1 MLKFYYKESRMRM
14 NLRLSTLA
22 QMVDQGARIADIGT
36 DHAYLPIKLVK
47 EGKVD
52 FAIASDVAAGPLEN
66 AEKDIIAA
74 GLKNKI
80 EIRLGSGLET
90 ISNEDRIDTVV
101 IAGMGGKLMTNILS
115 EAWSKNFHYATLI
128 LEPNVGEPGVREW
141 LSAHKYQIINE
152 KIIAEAGHIYEL
164 IKAQQVE
171 NTISLTD
178 KQIFFGPIIL
188 KEKNQIFYQKWR
200 NQLVYHKKLLLNLNK
215 AKEKDFNHI
224 HQIES
229 EIKMIEEEIND

>member
-1 MLKFYYKESRMRM
+1 M
-14 NLRLSTLA
+14 NLRLRTLA
-22 QMVDQGARIADIGT
+22 QMVDQEARVADIGT

-80 EIRLGSGLET
+80 ETRLGSGLET

-101 IAGMGGKLMTNILS
+101 ISGMGGKLMTNILD

-128 LEPNVGEPGVREW
+128 LEPNVGELGVREW

>member
-1 MLKFYYKESRMRM
+1 M

-66 AEKDIIAA
+66 AEKDIIGA

-80 EIRLGSGLET
+80 ETRLGSGLET
-90 ISNEDRIDTVV
+90 INNEDRIDTVV

-115 EAWSKNFHYATLI
+115 EAWSKNFYYATLI

-164 IKAQQVE
+164 IKAQKVV

-178 KQIFFGPIIL
+178 RQKFFGPIIL

-200 NQLVYHKKLLLNLNK
+200 NQLAYHKKLLLNLNK

>member
-1 MLKFYYKESRMRM
+1 M

-22 QMVDQGARIADIGT
+22 QMVDQGARVADIGT
-36 DHAYLPIKLVK
+36 DHAYLPIQLVK

-52 FAIASDVAAGPLEN
+52 YAIASDVAAGPLQN
-66 AEKDIIAA
+66 AEKDIVAA
-74 GLKNKI
+74 GLKDKI
-80 EIRLGSGLET
+80 ETRLGSGLET
-90 ISNEDRIDTVV
+90 VSAQDRIDTVV
-101 IAGMGGKLMTNILS
+101 IAGMGGKLMTNILN
-115 EAWSKNFHYATLI
+115 EAWSRNFHFATLI

-164 IKAQQVE
+164 IKAQELE

-178 KQIFFGPIIL
+178 RQMFFGPEIL
-188 KEKNQIFYQKWR
+188 KEKNQVFYQKWR
-200 NQLVYHKKLLLNLNK
+200 DQLAYHQRLLTNLNK
-215 AKEKDFNHI
+215 AQEKDGAHI
-224 HQIES
+224 KQIEY

>member
-66 AEKDIIAA
+66 AEKDIIGA

-80 EIRLGSGLET
+80 ETRLGSGLET
-90 ISNEDRIDTVV
+90 INNEDRIDTVV

-115 EAWSKNFHYATLI
+115 EAWSKNFYYATLI

-164 IKAQQVE
+164 IKAQKVV
-171 NTISLTD
+171 NTINLTD
-178 KQIFFGPIIL
+178 RQKFFGPIIL

-200 NQLVYHKKLLLNLNK
+200 NQLAYHKKLLLNLNK

>member
-1 MLKFYYKESRMRM
+1 M

-66 AEKDIIAA
+66 AEKDIIGA

-80 EIRLGSGLET
+80 ETRLGSGLET
-90 ISNEDRIDTVV
+90 INNEDRIDTVV

-115 EAWSKNFHYATLI
+115 EAWSKNFYYATLI

-164 IKAQQVE
+164 IKAQKVV
-171 NTISLTD
+171 NTINLTD
-178 KQIFFGPIIL
+178 RQKFFGPIIL

>member
-1 MLKFYYKESRMRM
+1 M
-14 NLRLSTLA
+14 NLRLRTLA
-22 QMVDQGARIADIGT
+22 QMVDQGARVADIGT
-36 DHAYLPIKLVK
+36 DHAYLPIQLVK

-52 FAIASDVAAGPLEN
+52 YAIASDVAAGPLEN

-74 GLKNKI
+74 GLENKI
-80 EIRLGSGLET
+80 ETRLGSGLET
-90 ISNEDRIDTVV
+90 IRAKDRIDTVV
-101 IAGMGGKLMTNILS
+101 IAGMGGKLMTNILN
-115 EAWSKNFHYATLI
+115 EAWSRNFHFATLI

-164 IKAQQVE
+164 IKAQELE

-178 KQIFFGPIIL
+178 RQIFFGPEIL
-188 KEKNQIFYQKWR
+188 KEKNQVFYQKWR
-200 NQLVYHKKLLLNLNK
+200 DQLAYHQRLLTNLNK
-215 AKEKDFNHI
+215 AQEKDGAHI
-224 HQIES
+224 KQIES

>member
-1 MLKFYYKESRMRM
+1 M

-66 AEKDIIAA
+66 AEKDIIGA

-80 EIRLGSGLET
+80 ETRLGSGLET

-115 EAWSKNFHYATLI
+115 EAWSKNFYYATLI

-164 IKAQQVE
+164 IKAQKVV

-178 KQIFFGPIIL
+178 RQKFFGPIIL

-200 NQLVYHKKLLLNLNK
+200 NQLAYHKKLLLNLNK
-215 AKEKDFNHI
+215 AKEKDFVYMHK
-224 HQIES
+224 IES

>member
-1 MLKFYYKESRMRM
+1 MLKFYYKESRIKM

-36 DHAYLPIKLVK
+36 DHASLPIKLVK

-66 AEKDIIAA
+66 AEKDIVTA

-80 EIRLGSGLET
+80 ETRMGSGLET
-90 ISNEDRIDTVV
+90 ISKEDRIDTVV

-164 IKAQQVE
+164 IKAQKVV
-171 NTISLTD
+171 NTINLTGWQ
-178 KQIFFGPIIL
+178 KFFGPIIL

>member
-1 MLKFYYKESRMRM
+1 M

-66 AEKDIIAA
+66 AEKDIIGA

-80 EIRLGSGLET
+80 ETRLGSGLET

-115 EAWSKNFHYATLI
+115 EAWSKNFYYATLI

-164 IKAQQVE
+164 IKAQKVV

-178 KQIFFGPIIL
+178 RQKFFGPIIL

-200 NQLVYHKKLLLNLNK
+200 NQLAYHKKLLLNLNK
-215 AKEKDFNHI
+215 AKEKDLVYMHK
-224 HQIES
+224 IES

>member
-1 MLKFYYKESRMRM
+1 M
-14 NLRLSTLA
+14 NLRLRTLA

-36 DHAYLPIKLVK
+36 DHAYLPIQLVK

-52 FAIASDVAAGPLEN
+52 YAIASDVAAGPLEN

-80 EIRLGSGLET
+80 ETRLGSGLET
-90 ISNEDRIDTVV
+90 ISAKDRIDTVV
-101 IAGMGGKLMTNILS
+101 IAGMGGKLMTNILN
-115 EAWSKNFHYATLI
+115 EAWSRNFHFVTLI

-152 KIIAEAGHIYEL
+152 KIITEAGHIYEL
-164 IKAQQVE
+164 IKAQELE

-178 KQIFFGPIIL
+178 RQIFFGPEIL
-188 KEKNQIFYQKWR
+188 KEKNQVFYQKWR
-200 NQLVYHKKLLLNLNK
+200 DQLAYHQRLLTNLNK
-215 AKEKDFNHI
+215 AQKKNGAHI
-224 HQIES
+224 KQIEY

>member
-14 NLRLSTLA
+14 NLRLRTLA
-22 QMVDQGARIADIGT
+22 QMVDQGARVADIGT
-36 DHAYLPIKLVK
+36 DHAYLPIQLVK

-52 FAIASDVAAGPLEN
+52 YAIASDVAAGPLEN

-74 GLKNKI
+74 GLENKI
-80 EIRLGSGLET
+80 ETRLGSGLET
-90 ISNEDRIDTVV
+90 IRAKDRIDTVV
-101 IAGMGGKLMTNILS
+101 IAGMGGKLMTNILN
-115 EAWSKNFHYATLI
+115 EAWSRNFHFATLI

-164 IKAQQVE
+164 IKAQELE

-178 KQIFFGPIIL
+178 RQIFFGPEIL
-188 KEKNQIFYQKWR
+188 KEKNQVFYQKWR
-200 NQLVYHKKLLLNLNK
+200 DQLAYHQRLLTNLNK
-215 AKEKDFNHI
+215 AQEKDGAHI
-224 HQIES
+224 KQIES
-229 EIKMIEEEIND
+229 EIKMIEEELND

>member
-1 MLKFYYKESRMRM
+1 M

-22 QMVDQGARIADIGT
+22 QMVDQGARVADIGT
-36 DHAYLPIKLVK
+36 DHAYLPIQLVK

-52 FAIASDVAAGPLEN
+52 YAIASDVAVGPLEN

-80 EIRLGSGLET
+80 ETRLGSGLET
-90 ISNEDRIDTVV
+90 ISAKDKIDTVV
-101 IAGMGGKLMTNILS
+101 IAGMGGKLMTNILN
-115 EAWSKNFHYATLI
+115 EAWSRNFHFATLI
-128 LEPNVGEPGVREW
+128 LEPNVGEPSVREW

-164 IKAQQVE
+164 IKAQELE

-178 KQIFFGPIIL
+178 RQIFFGPKIL
-188 KEKNQIFYQKWR
+188 KEKNQVFYQKWR
-200 NQLVYHKKLLLNLNK
+200 DQLAYHQRLLTNLNK
-215 AKEKDFNHI
+215 AQEKDGAHI
-224 HQIES
+224 KQIES
-229 EIKMIEEEIND
+229 EIKMIEEELND

>member
-1 MLKFYYKESRMRM
+1 M

-22 QMVDQGARIADIGT
+22 QMVDQGARVADIGT

-66 AEKDIIAA
+66 AEKDIVTA

-80 EIRLGSGLET
+80 ETRMGSGLET
-90 ISNEDRIDTVV
+90 ISKEDRIDTVV
-101 IAGMGGKLMTNILS
+101 IAGMGGKLMTYILND
-115 EAWSKNFHYATLI
+115 AWSINFHFATLI

-164 IKAQQVE
+164 IKAQKVV

-178 KQIFFGPIIL
+178 RQKFFGPIIL
-188 KEKNQIFYQKWR
+188 KEKNQIFHQKWR
-200 NQLVYHKKLLLNLNK
+200 NQLAYHKKLLLNLNK
-215 AKEKDFNHI
+215 AKEKDFTHI

>member
-14 NLRLSTLA
+14 NLRLRTLA
-22 QMVDQGARIADIGT
+22 QMVDQGARVADIGT
-36 DHAYLPIKLVK
+36 DHAYLPIQLVK
-47 EGKVD
+47 DGKVD
-52 FAIASDVAAGPLEN
+52 YAIASDVAAGPLEN

-80 EIRLGSGLET
+80 ETRLGSGLET
-90 ISNEDRIDTVV
+90 ISAKDRIDTVV
-101 IAGMGGKLMTNILS
+101 IAGMGGKLMTNILN
-115 EAWSKNFHYATLI
+115 EAWSRNFHFATLI

-152 KIIAEAGHIYEL
+152 KIITEAGHIYEL
-164 IKAQQVE
+164 IKAQELE

-178 KQIFFGPIIL
+178 RQIFFGPEIL
-188 KEKNQIFYQKWR
+188 KEKNQVFYQKWR
-200 NQLVYHKKLLLNLNK
+200 DQLAYHQRLLTNLNK
-215 AKEKDFNHI
+215 AQEKDGAHI
-224 HQIES
+224 KQIEY

>member
-14 NLRLSTLA
+14 NLRLRTLA
-22 QMVDQGARIADIGT
+22 QMVDQGARVADIGT
-36 DHAYLPIKLVK
+36 DHAYLPIQLVK

-52 FAIASDVAAGPLEN
+52 YAIASDVAAGPLEN
-66 AEKDIIAA
+66 AEKDIITA

-80 EIRLGSGLET
+80 ETRLGSGLET

-101 IAGMGGKLMTNILS
+101 IAGMGGKLMTNILNK
-115 EAWSKNFHYATLI
+115 AWSKNFHFATLI

-164 IKAQQVE
+164 IKAQEVE

-178 KQIFFGPIIL
+178 RQIFFGPEIL
-188 KEKNQIFYQKWR
+188 KEKSQVFYQKWHD
-200 NQLVYHKKLLLNLNK
+200 QLAYHQKLLLNLNK
-215 AKEKDFNHI
+215 AKEKDFAYI
-224 HQIES
+224 HKIES
-229 EIKMIEEEIND
+229 EIKMIEEELND

>member
-1 MLKFYYKESRMRM
+1 M
-14 NLRLSTLA
+14 NLRLRTLA
-22 QMVDQGARIADIGT
+22 QMVDQGAHVADIGT
-36 DHAYLPIKLVK
+36 DHAYLPIQLVK

-52 FAIASDVAAGPLEN
+52 YAIASDVAAGPLEN

-74 GLKNKI
+74 DLKNKI
-80 EIRLGSGLET
+80 ETRLGSGLET
-90 ISNEDRIDTVV
+90 ISAKDRIDTVV
-101 IAGMGGKLMTNILS
+101 IAGMGGKLMTNILN
-115 EAWSKNFHYATLI
+115 EAWSRNFHFATLI

-164 IKAQQVE
+164 IKAQELE

-178 KQIFFGPIIL
+178 RQIFFGPEIL
-188 KEKNQIFYQKWR
+188 KEKNQVFYQKWR
-200 NQLVYHKKLLLNLNK
+200 DQLAYHQRLLTNLNK
-215 AKEKDFNHI
+215 AQEKDGAHI
-224 HQIES
+224 KQIES